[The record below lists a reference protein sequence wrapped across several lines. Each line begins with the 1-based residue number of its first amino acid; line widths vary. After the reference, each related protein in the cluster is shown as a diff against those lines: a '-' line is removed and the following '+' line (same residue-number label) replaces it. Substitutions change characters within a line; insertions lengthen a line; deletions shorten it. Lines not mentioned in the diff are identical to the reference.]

1 MAAVL
6 GQSITAR
13 GVNLVTL
20 DPGAAVTQDQTA
32 CAKNEGVG

>member
-20 DPGAAVTQDQTA
+20 DPGPAVTQDQTA
-32 CAKNEGVG
+32 CAKNEGLG